1 MYVRRLDVRD
11 WTARPRDWRVARIA
25 LANGQHPAMCYSAK
39 IEADY
44 RKLQREHGAVMDF
57 DAFRRLWLRE
67 GEAKRPRVPKTLEEA
82 LRAEGPQDIRDLL
95 MAWDQEQRQHWQADL
110 FAQRK
115 RLADAQRRIA
125 RKPTQSAANDARIAT
140 NRIDQLL
147 GWLSDLSRREA
158 LDRDARIYP
167 GSYAPL
173 IVTEG
178 GQRVIKPMRYQ
189 CRLAGKPASYDRQY
203 PGTYNARRDNLQ
215 GFWRAQF
222 GVTHGVLVARRFYE
236 NVQTPDG
243 RNQILE
249 FTPRDGE
256 PLLIA
261 CLWSSWHD
269 PTGQLPD
276 LCSFAAI
283 TDEPEPEVAA
293 AGHDRT
299 IINLKPEHLDAWLN
313 PDSSQ
318 LAALQAILDDKR
330 HPFYEHRIAA

>member
-1 MYVRRLDVRD
+1 M
-11 WTARPRDWRVARIA
+11 
-25 LANGQHPAMCYSAK
+25 
-39 IEADY
+39 
-44 RKLQREHGAVMDF
+44 
-57 DAFRRLWLRE
+57 
-67 GEAKRPRVPKTLEEA
+67 
-82 LRAEGPQDIRDLL
+82 
-95 MAWDQEQRQHWQADL
+95 
-110 FAQRK
+110 
-115 RLADAQRRIA
+115 
-125 RKPTQSAANDARIAT
+125 
-140 NRIDQLL
+140 
-147 GWLSDLSRREA
+147 
-158 LDRDARIYP
+158 
-167 GSYAPL
+167 
-173 IVTEG
+173 
-178 GQRVIKPMRYQ
+178 
-189 CRLAGKPASYDRQY
+189 
-203 PGTYNARRDNLQ
+203 Q